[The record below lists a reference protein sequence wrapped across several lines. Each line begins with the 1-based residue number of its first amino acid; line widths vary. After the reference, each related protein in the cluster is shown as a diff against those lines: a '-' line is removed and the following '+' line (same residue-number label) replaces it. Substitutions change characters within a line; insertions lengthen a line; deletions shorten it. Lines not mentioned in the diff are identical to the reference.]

1 MTIGELIGR
10 VQNLYNKGVKS
21 DDSRLSNRLIFS
33 KLLSVRAML
42 YKQNEQKK
50 NSFGEEDYSL
60 LECIRIIPVEPY
72 SCPCLPSI
80 GCKVYRTEHKLPKL
94 FKGRN
99 GVKIEY
105 VSSLDRRRIFG
116 ITTTL
121 KHKFSHSN
129 RFSNTDEVIYEGGYL
144 YVYGKNL
151 PTYITVKA
159 VLNNF
164 LESFISTCEE
174 NCIDCEDCVSHLDM
188 EFKIQ
193 DSLIEPILQI
203 TKQELVKEFSQMRE
217 DLTNDNKDS
226 LIQQSK

>member
-21 DDSRLSNRLIFS
+21 DDSRLSNRVIFN

-50 NSFGEEDYSL
+50 NSFGEEDYNL
-60 LECIRIIPVEPY
+60 LECIKIIPVEPY
-72 SCPCLPSI
+72 NCPCLPSI

-99 GVKIEY
+99 DIKIEY
-105 VSSLDRRRIFG
+105 VSSLDKRRIFG

-121 KHKFSHSN
+121 KYQFSFSN
-129 RFSNTDEVIYEGGYL
+129 RFSNTDKVIYEGGYL
-144 YVYGKNL
+144 YVYGNDL
-151 PTYITVKA
+151 PSYITVKA
-159 VLNNF
+159 ILNDF
-164 LESFISTCEE
+164 LEPYINDCSE
-174 NCIDCEDCVSHLDM
+174 NCVDCEDCISYLDM

-193 DSLIEPILQI
+193 DSLVEPMLQI
-203 TKQELVKEFSQMRE
+203 TNQELVKEFSQMRE

>member
-42 YKQNEQKK
+42 YKQNEQKN

-60 LECIRIIPVEPY
+60 LECIKIIPVEPY
-72 SCPCLPSI
+72 NCPCLPSI
-80 GCKVYRTEHKLPKL
+80 GCKVYRTESKLPKL

-99 GVKIEY
+99 GIKIGY

-121 KHKFSHSN
+121 EYRFSSSN
-129 RFSNTDEVIYEGGYL
+129 RFSNTDRVIYEGGYL
-144 YVYGKNL
+144 YVYGDNL
-151 PTYITVKA
+151 PSYITIKA
-159 VLNNF
+159 ILNNS
-164 LESFISTCEE
+164 LESFTSSCKE
-174 NCIDCEDCVSHLDM
+174 NCIDCEDCISYLDT

-193 DSLIEPILQI
+193 DSLIEPMLQM
-203 TKQELVKEFSQMRE
+203 TNQELVKEFSQMME